1 MMSSCSHSQRKS
13 GSPNSVRENT
23 NSIEKPSPVKMQDF
37 HPGYSETD
45 DQRVQ
50 VHNTNK
56 ISREVLGFYT
66 EQEGSFPGSQPTFN
80 SQFNNI
86 SIIAPFWY
94 KLDDKRPGSL
104 IDSVP
109 AAHKKKVILSAHEKQ
124 VKVYLVVH
132 NLFYETTEKG
142 KQVASNVLNNDKSRS
157 VFIRN
162 LRNEINQFS
171 YDGINIDMENLYLTD
186 RDSFSLMIKKLSDTL
201 HRDGKVVTVSVPA
214 NTGDSRA
221 NPWSPW
227 FDYPKL
233 GIFADRVMIMTYD
246 EHNANTTP
254 GSTASTNWTEATI
267 RYALNK
273 GVPKSKILLG
283 IAGYGW
289 DWDKTAKKALYS
301 SYALLMEHKT
311 KYKAEILW
319 DPRTQTPHYNYV
331 DEKNHIHEAWF
342 ENSDSLRSKLNL
354 VEKYNL
360 QGIGIW
366 RLGLEDP
373 MYWKAIPETIKVKK

>member
-23 NSIEKPSPVKMQDF
+23 NSIEKPSPEKMQDF
-37 HPGYSETD
+37 HLGYSETD
-45 DQRVQ
+45 DRRVQ
-50 VHNTNK
+50 VHNINK
-56 ISREVLGFYT
+56 IPREVLGFYT

-104 IDSVP
+104 IDSVT

-142 KQVASNVLNNDKSRS
+142 KQVASNVLDNDKNRS
-157 VFIRN
+157 VFIQN
-162 LRNEINQFS
+162 LRNEIKQFS

-233 GIFADRVMIMTYD
+233 GLFADRVMIMTYD

-254 GSTASTNWTEATI
+254 GSTASADWTEATI
-267 RYALNK
+267 RYALKK